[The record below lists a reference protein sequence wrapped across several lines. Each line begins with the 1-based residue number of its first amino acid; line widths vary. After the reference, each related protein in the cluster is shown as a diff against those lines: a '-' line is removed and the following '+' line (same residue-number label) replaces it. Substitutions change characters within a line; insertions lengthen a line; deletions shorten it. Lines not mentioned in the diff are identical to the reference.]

1 MTERILSDENLE
13 QMLSHTKT
21 KRDELIA
28 RFLYNSGLHVPLIVY
43 VPEKWK
49 HLAPKDYKAGG
60 KADRLVGFIDFAPTL
75 LSLAGIKPPAHMQ
88 GFAFMGKHAAPP
100 QPYIY
105 GFRGRM
111 DERYD
116 MVRTVRDQRY
126 IYIRNYMP
134 HKIYGQH
141 VAYMFQTP
149 TTQKWHDLYHAGKL
163 NAAQSHFWKTKP
175 A

>member
-1 MTERILSDENLE
+1 
-13 QMLSHTKT
+13 
-21 KRDELIA
+21 
-28 RFLYNSGLHVPLIVY
+28 
-43 VPEKWK
+43 
-49 HLAPKDYKAGG
+49 
-60 KADRLVGFIDFAPTL
+60 
-75 LSLAGIKPPAHMQ
+75 
-88 GFAFMGKHAAPP
+88 
-100 QPYIY
+100 
-105 GFRGRM
+105 M

-141 VAYMFQTP
+141 VAYMFVTP

-175 A
+175 AEELYDITADPYEWQNLAGDPKLAEVQSRLRAQLDRWMKAQGDRGQQTELEALKHQARRRNNKKKNKKKPGTT